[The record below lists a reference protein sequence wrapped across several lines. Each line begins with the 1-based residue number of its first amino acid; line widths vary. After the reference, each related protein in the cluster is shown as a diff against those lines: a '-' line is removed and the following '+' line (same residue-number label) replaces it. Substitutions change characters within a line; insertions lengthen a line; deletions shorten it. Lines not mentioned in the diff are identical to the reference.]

1 MNYIIHDWKILLLS
15 VIKSLYVSFLYYA
28 HHQIHCTSV
37 SGAMMLTINTVS
49 WTNVVV
55 VVAAILIVYWPA
67 GYSHALTQQQ
77 QQSPLSPGAA
87 SSSSLTTRDNN
98 NNVGK
103 GKIMIS
109 PFIDSRWIVR
119 LDIGLEPGSFMPQ
132 RFPEWAVSGARLGV
146 PVELWFTN
154 NNVAEV
160 PDNVTALFGIGNN
173 DKVKVNNI
181 IPTFR
186 RVEVSPMT
194 INSTF
199 VSERGQECVSFVGG
213 GYSMERSS
221 LYYKNDDLTLLGIVE
236 GIPKPRFLLRFWI
249 DCTSGAKRNDV
260 ELKPFSRIIGTIPM
274 WDDPDQ
280 ITRLQKEK
288 TLILQEKEQKQK
300 TTKKKKK
307 NRQDEYDPMNPNAS
321 CNDDDI
327 KSKSKSFLRKW
338 LFFEGKYKTDN
349 SNDDVDDESSLEYR
363 QEQLERLLPLK
374 GSLTFDNG
382 VTTAP
387 KGSLVIPYYQDEKE
401 DESFS
406 LGSGVRK
413 QHKYLI
419 VGSFS
424 MKHSN
429 G

>member
-1 MNYIIHDWKILLLS
+1 M
-15 VIKSLYVSFLYYA
+15 V
-28 HHQIHCTSV
+28 
-37 SGAMMLTINTVS
+37 LTINTVS

-55 VVAAILIVYWPA
+55 VAAILIVYWTA

-77 QQSPLSPGAA
+77 QQSPLSPA

-98 NNVGK
+98 NNVGED
-103 GKIMIS
+103 KIMIS

-119 LDIGLEPGSFMPQ
+119 LDFGLEPGSFMPQ

-160 PDNVTALFGIGNN
+160 PDNVTALFGVGNN

-221 LYYKNDDLTLLGIVE
+221 LYNKNDDLTLLGIVE
-236 GIPKPRFLLRFWI
+236 EIPKPRFLLRFWI
-249 DCTSGAKRNDV
+249 DCTSGARRNDV
-260 ELKPFSRIIGTIPM
+260 ELKPFSRIIGTIPI

-280 ITRLQKEK
+280 ITRLEQELAATK
-288 TLILQEKEQKQK
+288 TLILQEKQQEQKTK
-300 TTKKKKK
+300 KKKKK
-307 NRQDEYDPMNPNAS
+307 NRQDEYDPMNPNTS
-321 CNDDDI
+321 FNDDDI
-327 KSKSKSFLRKW
+327 KSKSKSKSFLTKW
-338 LFFEGKYKTDN
+338 FFFGDKKKTDKN
-349 SNDDVDDESSLEYR
+349 NDDDVDDESSLEYR

-406 LGSGVRK
+406 SGSGVRK

>member
-1 MNYIIHDWKILLLS
+1 
-15 VIKSLYVSFLYYA
+15 
-28 HHQIHCTSV
+28 
-37 SGAMMLTINTVS
+37 
-49 WTNVVV
+49 
-55 VVAAILIVYWPA
+55 
-67 GYSHALTQQQ
+67 
-77 QQSPLSPGAA
+77 
-87 SSSSLTTRDNN
+87 
-98 NNVGK
+98 
-103 GKIMIS
+103 
-109 PFIDSRWIVR
+109 
-119 LDIGLEPGSFMPQ
+119 
-132 RFPEWAVSGARLGV
+132 VSGARLGV

-160 PDNVTALFGIGNN
+160 PDNVTALFGVGN
-173 DKVKVNNI
+173 DKVNNNN

-221 LYYKNDDLTLLGIVE
+221 LYNKNDDLLGIVE

-260 ELKPFSRIIGTIPM
+260 ELKPFSRIIGTIPI

-280 ITRLQKEK
+280 ITRLGQELAATK
-288 TLILQEKEQKQK
+288 TLILQEKQQKQ
-300 TTKKKKK
+300 KKK

-321 CNDDDI
+321 CNDNDDDI

-338 LFFEGKYKTDN
+338 LFFGGEKNTDN
-349 SNDDVDDESSLEYR
+349 NNDDDDDESSLEYR

-374 GSLTFDNG
+374 GSLTADNG
-382 VTTAP
+382 ISTAP

-401 DESFS
+401 EENS
-406 LGSGVRK
+406 LSSGSGVRK

-424 MKHSN
+424 MKHST

>member
-1 MNYIIHDWKILLLS
+1 M
-15 VIKSLYVSFLYYA
+15 V
-28 HHQIHCTSV
+28 
-37 SGAMMLTINTVS
+37 LTISTVS
-49 WTNVVV
+49 WANVV
-55 VVAAILIVYWPA
+55 VVAAILVVYWTT
-67 GYSHALTQQQ
+67 GYSYALTQQK
-77 QQSPLSPGAA
+77 SP

-98 NNVGK
+98 NNIGED
-103 GKIMIS
+103 KIMIS

-119 LDIGLEPGSFMPQ
+119 LDFGLEPGSFMPQ

-154 NNVAEV
+154 DIVAEV
-160 PDNVTALFGIGNN
+160 PDNVTALFGVGNN
-173 DKVKVNNI
+173 DKVKVNNS

-221 LYYKNDDLTLLGIVE
+221 LYNKNDDLIVLGIVE

-260 ELKPFSRIIGTIPM
+260 ELKPFSRIIGTIPI
-274 WDDPDQ
+274 WDQAAQ
-280 ITRLQKEK
+280 ITRLEEELVATK
-288 TLILQEKEQKQK
+288 TLILQEKQQKQK
-300 TTKKKKK
+300 TTKKK
-307 NRQDEYDPMNPNAS
+307 NRQDEYDPMNPNTS
-321 CNDDDI
+321 FDDNDI
-327 KSKSKSFLRKW
+327 KSFLRKW
-338 LFFEGKYKTDN
+338 LFFGSKKKTDN
-349 SNDDVDDESSLEYR
+349 NDDDVDDESSLEYR

-387 KGSLVIPYYQDEKE
+387 KGSLVIPYYQDEK
-401 DESFS
+401 DDASFS
-406 LGSGVRK
+406 SGSSVRK